1 MARRR
6 SRKPHPPKGN
16 RTVREVRQIL
26 TTGSVADVAARIPPL
41 PNTGDITLGVP
52 THVNTQF
59 RDSTVEAAIQF
70 IDKTGI
76 AGFVDTAYAQM
87 KKKPGRP
94 PALSTRT
101 VLVGMQLAVRDSR
114 PLLITEIR
122 TILYCRLSPTM
133 RRRLDIPNDPSPD
146 GQTPERLWAERTA
159 TRVRRTLHRMLAPI
173 DPSVMPKNRVR
184 SAEEAELLKKD
195 LSVQEQHDRAIA
207 LDYVCN
213 QLTESAYQQLP
224 QSVRDRFQK
233 QAPSYCIDGTPLPL
247 FARGKGLDQDVISAD
262 PDGGWYVRTGDHAD
276 PTETTHLT
284 KAPQTPKDKFK
295 RTTSKYIWA
304 RDIHLIVT
312 ADASHPDR
320 LYMPSI
326 PLAATTDVPGRDPA
340 GAARRLFANLA
351 ARDHTPGALA
361 GDILYTNQDE
371 AKFQSPA
378 REYGYDLV
386 LGYGKEQLGVQGAHP
401 SGALLLEGTYVAPCI
416 PDDLVEA
423 TRRLNAGDI
432 TLKHFAT
439 LIKARV
445 EYRMRTKETSDPG
458 QGRNER
464 LTCPAAGPQ
473 ATAMCAL
480 KPKSMQA
487 RPTRQPDGAVV
498 DVRRVIDHRKV
509 LTDGTAPAVC
519 QQESITITPRDG
531 AKFRQTLQYGSEEQT
546 AVYHRLRQ
554 SQEGV
559 HGTAKDEAGV
569 AMAHPGRRR
578 VRGWAAQQL
587 FAAFLLAETATRR
600 IHRFLTNAKT
610 DRNGDLYVDR
620 HLMADKS
627 PGDGP
632 AGGTT
637 GSLPGTQPDIR
648 DDPPEAA

>member
-1 MARRR
+1 MSRRR
-6 SRKPHPPKGN
+6 NRKTQPARGT
-16 RTVREVRQIL
+16 RTVRDVRQVLI
-26 TTGSVADVAARIPPL
+26 TGSVADVAARIPARPD
-41 PNTGDITLGVP
+41 TDHITLGAPGQVI
-52 THVNTQF
+52 TQF
-59 RDSTVEAAIQF
+59 RDADVEAAITY

-76 AGFVDTAYAQM
+76 AGFVDTAYADM
-87 KKKPGRP
+87 KKKSGRP
-94 PALSTRT
+94 ATMSTRT
-101 VLVGMQLAVRDSR
+101 VLVAMQLAVRDSR

-122 TILYCRLSPTM
+122 TILHCRLSPGM
-133 RRRLDIPNDPSPD
+133 RRRLDVPNDPRPTE
-146 GQTPERLWAERTA
+146 QTQTARWAERTA

-173 DPSVMPKNRVR
+173 DPSIMPKNRIR
-184 SAEEAELLKKD
+184 SADEAERLKKD
-195 LSVQEQHDRAIA
+195 LSVKEQQDRAIA

-213 QLTESAYQQLP
+213 QLTEAAYQQLP
-224 QSVRDRFQK
+224 QSVRDRYQQK
-233 QAPSYCIDGTPLPL
+233 SPSYCIDATPLPL
-247 FARGKGLDQDVISAD
+247 FARGQGLKKDVISAD
-262 PDGGWYVRTGDHAD
+262 SDGGWYTRIGDHGD
-276 PTETTHLT
+276 PAETQTT
-284 KAPQTPKDKFK
+284 KPDKFE
-295 RTTSKYIWA
+295 RTTDKLIWA
-304 RDIHLIVT
+304 REIHLIVT

-378 REYGYDLV
+378 REHGYDLV
-386 LGYGKEQLGVQGAHP
+386 LGYGKNQLGVQGAHP
-401 SGALLLEGTYVAPCI
+401 SGALLLDGMYVAPCI

-423 TRRLNAGDI
+423 TRRRSTGEI
-432 TLKHFAT
+432 TSKQFGAF
-439 LIKARV
+439 IKARV
-445 EYRMRTKETSDPG
+445 EYRMRTKETSDRV

-464 LTCPAAGPQ
+464 LTCPAAGPK

-480 KPKSMQA
+480 KPKSMHA
-487 RPTRQPDGAVV
+487 RPTHQPDGAVV

-509 LTDGTAPAVC
+509 LTDSTAPTVC

-531 AKFRQTLQYGSEEQT
+531 AKFRQTVQYGSEEQT

-637 GSLPGTQPDIR
+637 GSLPGAQPDIE